1 MTLKEAINRIL
12 TSIGE
17 NPIAS
22 EPSDN
27 VKNPTVS
34 LILRSLQTT
43 SRRLQV
49 RGYWFN
55 TRYVELV
62 PNTFK
67 HLIVPEGTINWVS
80 DTGRTFLLND
90 KLQCAKTGS
99 VYFEGIKETGKVT
112 VEVPFEDLPLSFAE
126 LVVLKANADTYL
138 NTYGV
143 DDHYHA
149 LLSELVVAE
158 EDFTADA
165 VRFGKFNTRKKR
177 AYHNIAAARY
187 R

>member
-1 MTLKEAINRIL
+1 MTYKEAINRIL

-55 TRYVELV
+55 TRYVELT
-62 PNTFK
+62 PNANK
-67 HLIVPEGTINWVS
+67 HLIVPDRTLNWVS

-99 VYFEGIKETGKVT
+99 VYFEGVQETGKVT

-143 DDHYHA
+143 DEHYQV
-149 LLSELVVAE
+149 LMSELVVAE
-158 EDFTADA
+158 EDFTADV
-165 VRFGKFNTRKKR
+165 VRFGKFTTRKKR
-177 AYHNIAAARY
+177 SFINLNAARF